1 MKFCNIFWTLLNK
14 VNHETELIEIYI
26 HLYDKCW
33 SEMVV
38 KQNNHITSF
47 TTDRHSFNNTFSV
60 VTNMY
65 KVHVICVWTSE
76 NNGESILIH
85 FKEL

>member
-1 MKFCNIFWTLLNK
+1 
-14 VNHETELIEIYI
+14 
-26 HLYDKCW
+26 
-33 SEMVV
+33 MVV

-65 KVHVICVWTSE
+65 KVHVICV
-76 NNGESILIH
+76 
-85 FKEL
+85 